1 MKKRQKSD
9 PAHDKLRAIDI
20 VQYCC
25 DNSAKNKDMR
35 ELGAVI
41 FMCCHVDTLVT
52 NAQWNGL
59 TDPLACNTSFMK
71 MRHGRIPSM
80 TVITLHLLLI
90 SLMPVSRQS
99 ASLFILSANASAD
112 TW

>member
-1 MKKRQKSD
+1 MKKREKSD

-71 MRHGRIPSM
+71 MRHGIIPSM